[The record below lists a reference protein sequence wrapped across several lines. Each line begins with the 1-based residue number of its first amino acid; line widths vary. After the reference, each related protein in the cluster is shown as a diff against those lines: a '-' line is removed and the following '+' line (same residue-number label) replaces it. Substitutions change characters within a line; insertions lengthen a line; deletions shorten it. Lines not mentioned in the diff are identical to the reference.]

1 MQKSVVV
8 SKMLFSFMC
17 RTVNKSQM
25 PAKGF
30 KRLIMLILKNSNVVS
45 DLVAR

>member
-17 RTVNKSQM
+17 GTVNKSQM
-25 PAKGF
+25 PAKRF